1 MNYLVSYD
9 ISKNSL
15 RTRIGNRLIADGCD
29 RIQYSVYIGVLKEK
43 IKVELV
49 KWLFQE
55 ISNKGDIN
63 KDTVIILPLTA
74 QQVQNA
80 LVIGKNNYDLDY
92 LSGQKNSLLL

>member
-9 ISKNSL
+9 ISKDNL
-15 RTRIGNRLIADGCD
+15 RTRIGNRLIADGLD
-29 RIQYSVYIGVLKEK
+29 RIQYSVYIGILKEQ

-55 ISNKGDIN
+55 ISTKGDIN
-63 KDTVIILPLTA
+63 KDTVFILPITA
-74 QQVQNA
+74 LQVKET

-92 LSGQKNSLLL
+92 FSGQKNSLIL